1 MAKRERRQNTMD
13 TASNSLQPAA
23 ASQPEQPSGFRLQS
37 LGCSIEPPASSLE
50 ILASSLQLQA
60 LSSHTANTS
69 IGLSPQAPDTDEE
82 QDWWTPVGISDE
94 QGYSPDCSCD
104 GDDPVNNAGRRD
116 LTDWWNSGKRFQ
128 EQYAAPSWMLDANT
142 SMGLSPEAADS
153 DDGGRR
159 DLTEWWKSG
168 TRFQEQYPA
177 PSWTGAVVGHFSTF
191 MHGNIPLHECHCDA
205 CGSTSGKDL
214 LAQRAPPRPCL
225 LTSLLPRCARAV
237 SCDSDDLKNSWILAE
252 HISEQHEA
260 PSWMHAEEAEKG
272 SHCEVANV
280 QTAGSY
286 CSHSVRCCFA
296 SSREEDE
303 HDDCEYNGWNP
314 GGIADADEG
323 YAPSCPCP

>member
-237 SCDSDDLKNSWILAE
+237 SCDSDEQSVVTDSVTTCLENAKQG
-252 HISEQHEA
+252 SEEFVDPGRA
-260 PSWMHAEEAEKG
+260 YLRAARSPFLDACRGGGKG
-272 SHCEVANV
+272 ESLRGCQRADCWKLLQPFSEVLL
-280 QTAGSY
+280 
-286 CSHSVRCCFA
+286 C
-296 SSREEDE
+296 
-303 HDDCEYNGWNP
+303 
-314 GGIADADEG
+314 IK
-323 YAPSCPCP
+323 